1 MSSFCLPYAIQCAER
16 AARVEAANVQ
26 ERMKRGVTS
35 LASISATAALFGF
48 LGTAVGILNA
58 FRSINGPRSG
68 IMADIARRVSEAM
81 TPGFLGLSVALVAFW
96 FHRYLSGQ
104 LRRFDLEMKAAADDL
119 AHYLLVYRAGLG
131 AQNAPRFGS
140 PRIYRHAL
148 LELIWPRLV
157 SDGDR
162 DSVLRASA
170 WVCFAYGVA
179 GFLVYWDL
187 HRVVSG
193 WVVFGFFAYAG
204 WLMRRQPVASAVAV
218 FGYFAVVLLLCFL
231 SPFALGVSEAIYC
244 LAPVLLIGS
253 IKAGAGLASAAKKWV
268 RVARGLVLAGLW
280 VGACAVACVGL
291 IFWLYG
297 PIDEIWMYP
306 TIREGDRVLAWI
318 SPPKSP
324 IFRGELLTVGCA
336 VRVIGLP
343 GDRVRIE
350 GGTLFRNGAAVREPY
365 ANPTTNAFADFPVPS
380 NLDADAR
387 RLWAREMPRDKQG
400 EKAFLV
406 PEGRYFVLNDNR
418 SELADSRNDGTVPRK
433 DLGGR
438 LILAWSPERRSVVVL
453 R

>member
-1 MSSFCLPYAIQCAER
+1 MSSSCLPYAIQCAEI
-16 AARVEAANVQ
+16 AARVEATNFQ
-26 ERMKRGVTS
+26 QRMKRGLMS

-48 LGTAVGILNA
+48 LGTAVGLTNI
-58 FRSINGPRSG
+58 FQSTTGPRSG
-68 IMADIARRVSEAM
+68 IMADIARRVSESMA
-81 TPGFLGLSVALVAFW
+81 PGFLGLSVALVAFW

-119 AHYLLVYRAGLG
+119 THYLMAYRAGLG
-131 AQNAPRFGS
+131 AQDAPRFGS

-162 DSVLRASA
+162 DSVLRVSA

-193 WVVFGFFAYAG
+193 WIVFCFFAYAG
-204 WLMRRQPVASAVAV
+204 WLMRREPVASAVAI
-218 FGYFAVVLLLCFL
+218 FGYFAVVLVLCFL
-231 SPFALGVSEAIYC
+231 SPFELGTAEVLLG
-244 LAPVLLIGS
+244 LAPVLLIRGL
-253 IKAGAGLASAAKKWV
+253 KAGVGRGSAAKKWV
-268 RVARGLVLAGLW
+268 RVMRSLLLAGLYT
-280 VGACAVACVGL
+280 GACAVVCVGT
-291 IFWLYG
+291 IFALDKIPPYG
-297 PIDEIWMYP
+297 TWMYP
-306 TIREGDRVLAWI
+306 TIRPGDWVVAWM
-318 SPPKSP
+318 SPPTHV
-324 IFRGELLTVGCA
+324 FRGELLETGWFP
-336 VRVIGLP
+336 VRVIALP
-343 GDRVRIE
+343 GDSVRIE
-350 GGTLFRNGAAVREPY
+350 GGILFRNGVAVREPY
-365 ANPTTNAFADFPVPS
+365 ANPTTNALADFPGPS
-380 NLDADAR
+380 N
-387 RLWAREMPRDKQG
+387 G

>member
-96 FHRYLSGQ
+96 FHRYLVGQ
-104 LRRFDLEMKAAADDL
+104 LRRFDVEMKAATGDL
-119 AHYLLVYRAGLG
+119 AHYLLVYGAGLG
-131 AQNAPRFGS
+131 AQDAPRFGG

-162 DSVLRASA
+162 DSVLRVST

-193 WVVFGFFAYAG
+193 WVVFCFFAYAG

-218 FGYFAVVLLLCFL
+218 FGYFAVVLVLCFL
-231 SPFALGVSEAIYC
+231 SPFALGVAEVLLG
-244 LAPVLLIGS
+244 LAPVLLIRGL
-253 IKAGAGLASAAKKWV
+253 KAGAGGGSAAKKWV
-268 RVARGLVLAGLW
+268 RVMRSLVLAGLYT
-280 VGACAVACVGL
+280 GACAVVWVGT
-291 IFWLYG
+291 IFALDKIPPYG
-297 PIDEIWMYP
+297 TWMYP
-306 TIREGDRVLAWI
+306 TIRPGDWVVAWM
-318 SPPKSP
+318 SPPTRV
-324 IFRGELLTVGCA
+324 FRGELLETGWFP

-350 GGTLFRNGAAVREPY
+350 GGILFRNGAAVREPY
-365 ANPTTNAFADFPVPS
+365 ANPTTNALADFPGPS
-380 NLDADAR
+380 NA
-387 RLWAREMPRDKQG
+387 